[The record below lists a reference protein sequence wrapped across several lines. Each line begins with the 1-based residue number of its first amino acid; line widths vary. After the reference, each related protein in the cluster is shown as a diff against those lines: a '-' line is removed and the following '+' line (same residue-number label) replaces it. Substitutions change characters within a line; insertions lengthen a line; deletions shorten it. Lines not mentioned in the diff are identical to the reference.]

1 MDFINILNENLNNN
15 LIKDKMN
22 TDDNDLTKDKLNNK
36 EHDLI
41 KNKIKDTNYLENKS
55 SSINDEKNWGDFEN
69 NLNKIK

>member
-1 MDFINILNENLNNN
+1 MDFINILNENLDNN
-15 LIKDKMN
+15 LI
-22 TDDNDLTKDKLNNK
+22 KDKLNNK